1 MPNIFSQYNSPKQK
15 PEQEKRPNEIQE
27 QLTLFP
33 ESIKSR
39 QETLL
44 ILQEQGLAFRLV
56 RFPTFEP
63 CIYGEHIMS
72 NGIHAPHTDLSG
84 AVFTHS
90 EISNWDLTGSIAQKI
105 GFRNATLTNITFEC
119 ADLQNANFQDSKV
132 SDSNLCGANLS
143 GANIKNAQF
152 TRIEVNKHT
161 IMPNGIACSKALIDA
176 LNSKELD
183 PNIMHKSAMD
193 GAFYAKLLWVET
205 QV

>member
-1 MPNIFSQYNSPKQK
+1 MPNIFSRYNSPTQK
-15 PEQEKRPNEIQE
+15 PEQERPNEIQE
-27 QLTLFP
+27 QLALFP

-44 ILQEQGLAFRLV
+44 ILQEQGLAVRLV

-90 EISNWDLTGSIAQKI
+90 EISDWDLTGSNAQKI
-105 GFRNATLTNITFEC
+105 GFRNAILKNITFEY
-119 ADLQNANFQDSKV
+119 AALRNSNFQDSKV
-132 SDSNLCGANLS
+132 SDSNLCGANLI
-143 GANIKNAQF
+143 GANVQGAQF
-152 TRIEVNKHT
+152 TCIEVNKHT

-176 LNSKELD
+176 LNAKELD

-205 QV
+205 QE